1 MARLVDYGI
10 HVEELK
16 NSSIVSIQGHEF
28 PIAFTMVTME
38 YIADIY
44 GGDYSKFEADMNAM
58 ISKKNGTISIANLT
72 KSDLKI
78 MRALIYAMLKTGGLE
93 DDPEDIFLFLGMNS
107 DLLDVYGVC
116 MEIFTNQTFQVEDIK
131 KSKKPQDF
139 KPSKQTQKRK
149 NRNKRKGK

>member
-1 MARLVDYGI
+1 MARLADYGI
-10 HVEELK
+10 HVEKLK
-16 NSSIVSIQGHEF
+16 NSAVVSIQGYEF

-44 GGDYSKFEADMNAM
+44 GGDYSKFESDMNAM
-58 ISKKNGTISIANLT
+58 ISKKNGAISIANLT

-93 DDPEDIFLFLGMNS
+93 DTPEDIFLFLGMNR
-107 DLLDVYGVC
+107 DLLEIYGVC

-131 KSKKPQDF
+131 KSKKPRDF
-139 KPSKQTQKRK
+139 KTSKQIQKRK
-149 NRNKRKGK
+149 NQNKRKGK